1 MEPYF
6 SDENSED
13 LSYSDLDALPEFV
26 VDRAREIMSLHIDH
40 NLIACLPPEIGTF
53 VNLVSLDISNNR
65 MKYISND
72 ICQLPQL
79 RTLIARN
86 NAFEVESIPKD
97 FGLLQSLMVL
107 NLSGNNLNEIPMQ
120 FTELTELK
128 CLYLGANRIMS
139 VPKEVRNLQCL
150 EILYLGGNA
159 LQSVPAEIGLMQ
171 SLVSLVLCDN
181 RLESLPSS
189 FISLTNL
196 QSLSLH
202 NNRLSTLPPELIR
215 LNLMELSLRNNPL
228 VMRFVQDMTY
238 EPPSLLE
245 LAGRTIKIRNLPYSP
260 EDLPGCL
267 VDYLNSANQC
277 VNPKCKGVYFT
288 SRVEH
293 IKFVD
298 FCGKYRLPLLQYLCS
313 PRCTNA
319 PINASSSTESESDDE
334 ALPVATRMKKVLLG

>member
-13 LSYSDLDALPEFV
+13 LSYSDLDTVPEFLV
-26 VDRAREIMSLHIDH
+26 ERAEEILSLHLDH
-40 NLIACLPPEIGTF
+40 NVLNVLPAEIGAF

-65 MKYISND
+65 MKYISED
-72 ICQLPQL
+72 ICLLPQL

-86 NAFEVESIPKD
+86 NSLEVESIPKD
-97 FGLLQSLMVL
+97 FGLLRSLMVL
-107 NLSGNNLNEIPMQ
+107 NLSGNNLAEIPMQ
-120 FTELTELK
+120 FTELLDLK
-128 CLYLGANRIMS
+128 CLYLGANRIS
-139 VPKEVRNLQCL
+139 NVPKEVRNLQRL

-159 LQSVPAEIGLMQ
+159 LQSIPSEVGLMQ

-189 FISLTNL
+189 LVSLANL

-202 NNRLSTLPPELIR
+202 NNRISTLPPEIIR
-215 LNLMELSLRNNPL
+215 LNLVELSLRNNPL
-228 VMRFVQDMTY
+228 VMRFVQEMTY

-245 LAGRTIKIRNLPYSP
+245 LAGRTIKMRNIAYSS
-260 EDLPGCL
+260 EDLPACL
-267 VDYLNSANQC
+267 VDYLDSANHC

-313 PRCTNA
+313 PRCTA
-319 PINASSSTESESDDE
+319 TPGHLFSSTESESEDE
-334 ALPVATRMKKVLLG
+334 TLPVSSKMKKVLLG